1 MLIAM
6 SGYYEK
12 EKEFILECLGTP
24 GFRDIFMWEVS
35 KGRPLRWDG
44 YKIAKF
50 FNPDKRDF
58 DEMQFLAAKL
68 NHLAQTLRF
77 PKNPIH
83 EAAIY
88 FWLYRRSVKSGDMVC
103 YPESPKDEPIR
114 PAIDNDY
121 SDKRTWSGQWTLFYL
136 MYLDSLT
143 WRFPDAFKLDPFAKN
158 KETAPREK
166 YIFGEVCRQLCG
178 VRTSS
183 ARVFHDRTGSEAEYR
198 NICSHCA
205 KMYWAERFHKVEK
218 HPALVLALSFYAN
231 GFASFK
237 TQSNQMRDAE
247 KQNADYLYGL
257 VDRAT
262 NYRVFVPEE
271 DWEARALFFILAQ
284 WLFLSAR
291 RITQPSLEEHIF
303 AILYLRFYR
312 QGVDEYFKRESMSA
326 IWDGIPYDKKEDV
339 AVYYR
344 RLLADT
350 RNKAA
355 AAWPD
360 AKISD
365 YPEVD
370 NSVVFGE
377 VFHDLVRAKDYKRL
391 DSLLKEDSVYA
402 PYRNVE
408 LLWAASH
415 SKRMY
420 NRLLKV
426 KTITENEP
434 PCIVKWEDVLEA
446 EVIGGW
452 RTLPFSEL
460 KWSKE
465 AVRTILSD
473 GVYSTLYLSASS
485 SLLSSAVSD
494 NSQKGIARLRAY
506 VEVLGLDPCEGKKDS
521 ECRRGADQNAS
532 DENGLLKGEA
542 EGGSGQDSDN
552 SPSLLEEAILADNEQ
567 AVAYL
572 LEQGCKPRYTG
583 LRWTTLGHAV
593 YKGNLRIIKM
603 LLDAGADPNHPT
615 SGCNYYPAAWAI
627 YAKRADVLEML
638 IDAGARPFPQ
648 NNYCWYNLDE
658 EAAAFWKRQSP
669 KVWQFVEAGMTKG
682 RD

>member
-1 MLIAM
+1 M

-12 EKEFILECLGTP
+12 EKEFILKCLRTP
-24 GFRDIFMWEVS
+24 GFRDVFMWEIS

-44 YKIAKF
+44 YRIAKF
-50 FNPDKRDF
+50 FNSDKRDF
-58 DEMQFLAAKL
+58 NEMHFLAVKL
-68 NHLAQTLRF
+68 NDLARTLRF

-88 FWLYRRSVKSGDMVC
+88 FWLYRRSVKSGDMAC

-114 PAIDNDY
+114 PAIDNNYD
-121 SDKRTWSGQWTLFYL
+121 DPRTWSGQWTLFYL

-143 WRFPDAFKLDPFAKN
+143 WSFPDAFKLDPFEKN

-183 ARVFHDRTGSEAEYR
+183 ARVFHDRTGSEADYR

-205 KMYWAERFHKVEK
+205 KKYWAERFHRVEK

-237 TQSNQMRDAE
+237 TRSNQMRDAE
-247 KQNADYLYGL
+247 KLNADYLYRL
-257 VDRAT
+257 VDRVT

-284 WLFLSAR
+284 WLFLSDR
-291 RITQPSLEEHIF
+291 RIAQPTLEEHIF

-312 QGVDEYFKRESMSA
+312 QGVDDYFKRESMSA
-326 IWDGIPYDKKEDV
+326 IWDTIPYDKKEDV

-344 RLLADT
+344 RLLAAT

-355 AAWPD
+355 EAWPN
-360 AKISD
+360 ARISD

-370 NSVVFGE
+370 NSAVFGE

-391 DSLLKEDSVYA
+391 DLLLKEDAVYA

-415 SKRMY
+415 SKRMF

-426 KTITENEP
+426 KTTPENP
-434 PCIVKWEDVLEA
+434 PCIDKWEDVLKA
-446 EVIGGW
+446 DVIGGW
-452 RTLPFSEL
+452 RTLPVSEL

-473 GVYSTLYLSASS
+473 EVYSTLCLRESLF
-485 SLLSSAVSD
+485 LLSSAVSD
-494 NSQKGIARLRAY
+494 NSQEGIARLQAY
-506 VEVLGLDPCEGKKDS
+506 VEVLGLDPREGEKDS
-521 ECRRGADQNAS
+521 ESRPGADQNLF
-532 DENGLLKGEA
+532 DEDGLPKGDA
-542 EGGSGQDSDN
+542 EGESGRDSDDY
-552 SPSLLEEAILADNEQ
+552 PSLLEKAILAENEQ
-567 AVAYL
+567 AVEYL
-572 LEQGCKPRYTG
+572 LEHGCKPRYTG
-583 LRWTTLGHAV
+583 FRWTTLGHAV
-593 YKGNLRIIKM
+593 NKGNLRIIKM

-627 YAKRADVLEML
+627 YSKRADILEML

-658 EAAAFWKRQSP
+658 ETAAFWKSQSP
-669 KVWQFVEAGMTKG
+669 KVRQFVEAGMTKG